1 MTNIKESVDFR
12 KIREELYTST
22 RNLWLA
28 SLGVVSTVS
37 DEGTQWFDELVERG
51 KKMET
56 KSKKSLTKTR
66 KDIEKEIESTTDE
79 LTEKLDKSVSDV
91 LQRMGVPSRSQV
103 EDLTDR
109 VEKLTGQV
117 ERLVKQPRKPSTRK
131 PKAA

>member
-1 MTNIKESVDFR
+1 MTNIKESVDFK
-12 KIREELYTST
+12 KIREDLYTTT

-37 DEGTQWFDELVERG
+37 EEGIHWFDELVERG
-51 KKMET
+51 KEMET

-79 LTEKLDKSVSDV
+79 LTEKLDKSVADV

-117 ERLVKQPRKPSTRK
+117 ERLVKQPRKPAARK